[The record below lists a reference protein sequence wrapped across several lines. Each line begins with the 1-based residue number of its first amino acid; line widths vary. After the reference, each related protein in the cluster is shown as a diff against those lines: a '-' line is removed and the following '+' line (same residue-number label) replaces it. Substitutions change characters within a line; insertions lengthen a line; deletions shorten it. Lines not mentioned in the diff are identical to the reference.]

1 MTTFTDNVVIESIT
15 DSLLCQEPTMNII
28 KSVPSSLL
36 EIHEIQNP
44 GFHPLVDSDQ
54 WRVALLNF
62 EPALS
67 PERLSEFQRH
77 NETDEVFV
85 LLSGRCI
92 LFLGEGKDAVTQV
105 FALDLEPFKLYKVCR
120 QAWHT
125 HALNAD
131 AKLLIVENRSTS
143 RANSPRIK
151 ITPEQREEIL
161 YLTRQVWDK

>member
-1 MTTFTDNVVIESIT
+1 
-15 DSLLCQEPTMNII
+15 MNII

-44 GFHPLVDSDQ
+44 GFRPLVDSDQ

-92 LFLGEGKDAVTQV
+92 LFLGEGEDAVTQV

>member
-1 MTTFTDNVVIESIT
+1 
-15 DSLLCQEPTMNII
+15 MNILRPI
-28 KSVPSSLL
+28 PSSLL
-36 EIHEIQNP
+36 EIHETQNP

-92 LFLGEGKDAVTQV
+92 LFLGEGEDAVTQV
-105 FALDLEPFKLYKVCR
+105 FALDLEPFKLYNVCR
-120 QAWHT
+120 RAWHT
-125 HALNAD
+125 HALSAD
-131 AKLLIVENRSTS
+131 AKVLIVENRNTS
-143 RANSPRIK
+143 RTNSPRIK
-151 ITPEQREEIL
+151 ITLEQHAEIL
-161 YLTRQVWDK
+161 RLTRQVWKEA